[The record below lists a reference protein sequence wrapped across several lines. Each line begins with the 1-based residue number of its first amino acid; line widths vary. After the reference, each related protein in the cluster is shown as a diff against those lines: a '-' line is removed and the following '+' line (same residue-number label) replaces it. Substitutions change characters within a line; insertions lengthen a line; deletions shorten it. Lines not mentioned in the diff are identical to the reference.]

1 MGPHDLQPVDRRP
14 LRRHETVVDAQLEL
28 PDDRHCVRAKV
39 VVVDAHAAKHR
50 VFDGHHRTAHRVLL
64 DGLEDILERSGRM
77 HLGGIEDAA
86 DGFLAEGTG
95 LSLKG
100 NVRGHRRV

>member
-1 MGPHDLQPVDRRP
+1 
-14 LRRHETVVDAQLEL
+14 
-28 PDDRHCVRAKV
+28 
-39 VVVDAHAAKHR
+39 
-50 VFDGHHRTAHRVLL
+50 
-64 DGLEDILERSGRM
+64 M